1 MPADQALLD
10 KLRTMITHDGTP
22 ANERR
27 AALER
32 LERLVRG
39 HDGPTTIATRITRS
53 VRIGH
58 KRRMSAVDERARLG
72 AYTQALTLGDCIGRI
87 ARACG
92 QHGRLP
98 QQIDFGCHDG
108 DKPVI
113 AVHFPAEEAPN
124 ALEFSSAIGGTMP
137 ETRVNLAN
145 RADPGERL
153 FLLYPPG
160 RVSDLMV
167 GA

>member
-1 MPADQALLD
+1 MPVDQALLD
-10 KLRTMITHDGTP
+10 KLRALITHDGTP

-39 HDGPTTIATRITRS
+39 HDGPTSITTRITRS
-53 VRIGH
+53 VRIGQ
-58 KRRMSAVDERARLG
+58 RRRSTAVDERSRLST
-72 AYTQALTLGDCIGRI
+72 YTQALTISECVARI

-92 QHGRLP
+92 PHGRLP

-113 AVHFPAEEAPN
+113 AVHFPSEEAPN
-124 ALEFSSAIGGTMP
+124 ALEFSAAISGTMA

-145 RADPGERL
+145 RADPGEKL

-160 RVSDLMV
+160 RVSDLMESV
-167 GA
+167 